1 MYKKF
6 KNIKQMFLMKYLK
19 ILITNYDSKE
29 TCKPVLS
36 NGIWQW
42 VKSNVTNKT
51 KENVM

>member
-1 MYKKF
+1 MHKKF